1 MAEFKNDLLKEA
13 IADANKVRETAIANA
28 KLQLEES
35 LTPRI
40 KDEISKILS
49 NEAHDPMKGADAH
62 GYASVGEGVDGE
74 LNLSTP
80 KSNQSSGVG
89 SSDNKEPSS
98 AAKNSSDIGKDGGQ
112 EIMDG
117 EHEKAQKH
125 ASLPGKD
132 EEMKDAPKGGKNVVE
147 SADEDDDDDDEREEL
162 DEELDLR
169 SIIAQLQAEVDALD
183 GGDDE
188 LNLDGDDDGE
198 LDLDLDAGPDM
209 DMGMGGP
216 EAPVADPAQDMDMD
230 LGDDGEE
237 ELDLEAILGEIEAEL
252 REEDDAQLA
261 HENAKLKEENAE
273 LTEGIKILHGRLTE
287 VNLLNAK
294 LLFTNKLFRGQQLTM
309 EQKRHVVETFDLA
322 TTLREVK
329 LLYATLA
336 EATIPA
342 RSKTKTKGNP
352 GRVVTEGIA
361 STVVGGAP
369 SKEVIEESAAAQ
381 ETDPFR
387 LRMQQ
392 LAGIKVL
399 ND

>member
-1 MAEFKNDLLKEA
+1 MREFTNDLLKEA

-40 KDEISKILS
+40 KEEISRILS
-49 NEAHDPMKGADAH
+49 DDSVDEAHDPHKGQRAQDF
-62 GYASVGEGVDGE
+62 GEVGENVTGE

-89 SSDNKEPSS
+89 TSDNKEPSS

-112 EIMDG
+112 EILNGD
-117 EHEKAQKH
+117 HEKAQKH
-125 ASLPGKD
+125 ESLPGKD
-132 EEMKDAPKGGKNVVE
+132 EEMTDAPKEGKNFAEGVE
-147 SADEDDDDDDEREEL
+147 EEDGDAL

-169 SIIAQLQAEVDALD
+169 SIIAQLQAEVDAIEGGEEDDLGLD
-183 GGDDE
+183 
-188 LNLDGDDDGE
+188 LDGDDDGE
-198 LDLDLDAGPDM
+198 LDLDLD
-209 DMGMGGP
+209 GGDDV
-216 EAPVADPAQDMDMD
+216 PVAAPAPAAPAVPNF
-230 LGDDGEE
+230 GDDGEEGEE

-252 REEDDAQLA
+252 AEEEEAQLA
-261 HENAKLKEENAE
+261 HENARLKRENAE
-273 LTEGIKILHGRLTE
+273 LTEGVKILHGRLNE

-294 LLFTNKLFRGQQLTM
+294 LLFTNKLFRGRDLTM

-336 EATIPA
+336 EATIPT
-342 RSKTKTKGNP
+342 RSKGKTKDNP
-352 GRVVTEGIA
+352 SKVVTEGIA
-361 STVVGGAP
+361 STVVGGAV
-369 SKEVIEESAAAQ
+369 SKEVIEEGAVN
-381 ETDPFR
+381 EENDPFR
-387 LRMQQ
+387 RRMQQ

-399 ND
+399 TD